1 MDIIITCT
9 RHISTVQKDV
19 KTNQHHSYVHMSSCD
34 RWEKIQVSIGSS
46 LLSQVM
52 DKLND
57 RINLPEVNIIYSLF
71 CIN

>member
-1 MDIIITCT
+1 MCTTNQAHFNCTERCKDI
-9 RHISTVQKDV
+9 
-19 KTNQHHSYVHMSSCD
+19 NQHHCYVHISSCD

-46 LLSQVM
+46 LLSEVM